1 MYTFKKILLSGVG
14 AAILSIT
21 AGCIK
26 NDLPYPPIQVNFSD
40 FMVEGQSRTAEINE
54 ELMTVNL
61 TLGEE
66 VDIKRV
72 EVLSYKISPEDGRVA
87 EGALSDVIDLSQPKY
102 VTLSLYQDYVWT
114 ITATQPIERYFTVDS
129 QMGESVVD
137 VPGRRVIAYVPKNI
151 KLKDLKVTGIKL
163 GSTDSKMEPDLTGQ
177 TVDFTQPVEVKVTD
191 YGREAVWT
199 VYVEQV
205 DATVALTQV
214 DAWSR
219 VAWLYANG
227 REGCDNG
234 FEYRIK
240 GTEEWTK
247 VPSEYISAIGGTFSA
262 RLLHLS
268 PQTTYEVRAYSDSD
282 VTSTTEFTT
291 GAEPQLPNSDF
302 NQWWLDGKVWNPWT
316 EGGEAYWDTGNKGS
330 TTLGTSNSLPTD
342 DTPTG
347 TGYAAELRTEFKGVG
362 SLGKLAAGSI
372 FTGAYVRTDGT
383 NGILSF
389 GRDFNNRPTRLT
401 GMARYNCAPISHVGS
416 DAEFADWKG
425 RPDTA
430 TVWIAL
436 IDTDIPFELRTNPKN
451 RQLLDPKADFVVAY
465 GEVKYGQSID
475 AWTPFAVE
483 LDYRSTSRVPKYI
496 IVVAS
501 ASKYGDYFVGGV
513 GSVLKID
520 DLKLEY
526 DY

>member
-1 MYTFKKILLSGVG
+1 M
-14 AAILSIT
+14 IT

-26 NDLPYPPIQVNFSD
+26 NDLPYPPIQVSFTD
-40 FMVEGQSRTAEINE
+40 FMVEGQTQPAEINE
-54 ELMTVNL
+54 EQMTVNV

-72 EVLSYKISPEDGRVA
+72 EVLDYKIEPEDGRIA
-87 EGALSDVIDLSQPKY
+87 EGALPNVIDLSQPKY

-114 ITATQPIERYFTVDS
+114 INAIQPIERYFTVES

-137 VPGRRVIAYVPKNI
+137 VPGRRVIAYVPKDI
-151 KLKDLKVTGIKL
+151 KLNALKVTGIKL
-163 GSTDSKMEPDLTGQ
+163 GSTASKMSPDLTGQ
-177 TVDFTQPVEVKVTD
+177 TVDFSQPVSITVSD
-191 YGREAVWT
+191 YGRDAVWT

-219 VAWLYANG
+219 VAWLYANA
-227 REGCDNG
+227 REGSDNG
-234 FEYRIK
+234 FEYRVK
-240 GTEEWTK
+240 GADEWTK
-247 VPSEYISAIGGTFSA
+247 VPSEYITTSGGTFTA
-262 RLLHLS
+262 RLIHLS
-268 PQTTYEVRAYSDSD
+268 PQTVYEVRAYSDSD
-282 VTSTTEFTT
+282 VTSAREFST
-291 GAEPQLPNSDF
+291 GTEPQLPNSDF
-302 NQWWLDGKVWNPWT
+302 SEWWLDGKVWNPWT
-316 EGGEAYWDTGNKGS
+316 EGATAYWDTGNKGS
-330 TTLGTSNSLPTD
+330 TTLGTSNSLPTE

-347 TGYAAELRTEFKGVG
+347 SGYAAELRTEFKGVG

-389 GRDFNNRPTRLT
+389 GRDFNCRPTRLT
-401 GMARYNCAPISHVGS
+401 GIAKYNCAPISHVGS

-436 IDTDIPFELRTNPKN
+436 LDSDLPFELRTNPKN
-451 RQLLDPKADFVVAY
+451 RQLLDPNSEIVVAY
-465 GEVKYGQSID
+465 GAVNYGQNID
-475 AWTPFAVE
+475 AWTQFSIDLE
-483 LDYRSTSRVPKYI
+483 YRSTSRVPKYI
-496 IVVAS
+496 VVVAS
-501 ASKYGDYFVGGV
+501 ASKYGDYFVGGQ

-520 DLKLEY
+520 DFKLEY